1 MAAAVQARILKPAM
15 MSPFVL
21 DQGVLKIPG
30 MLAGIISGQMKMP
43 CLIAQILLLV
53 QSSIAASVLS
63 ANA

>member
-1 MAAAVQARILKPAM
+1 MMPA
-15 MSPFVL
+15 FVR

-30 MLAGIISGQMKMP
+30 MLAGIISGRMKTP

-53 QSSIAASVLS
+53 QTSIAASVLS

>member
-1 MAAAVQARILKPAM
+1 MMPA
-15 MSPFVL
+15 FVRG
-21 DQGVLKIPG
+21 QGVLKIPG

-53 QSSIAASVLS
+53 QTSIAASVLS